1 MPPQRSRPA
10 RPWRFPRLPGFP
22 RPPPTAPPG
31 GDAHP
36 AEKGGRR
43 GPAAGYVRGVTT
55 IPPGAEGAKL
65 ILLTTTHR
73 VAPGLLS
80 WPAWE
85 ALRGAGRVLAAD
97 PANPQLPAVRQA
109 GVEVGIVAAAS
120 APALARLL
128 LTTAA
133 GTADGTADDTADG
146 TADGTAGEEAARR
159 PGPTVWLGSPDGDP
173 GLTDALAR
181 LAVEEAGGVPE
192 IEVLPGSY
200 DLPGA
205 RLLDLVS
212 VMDRLRSPG
221 GCPWDAEQ
229 THASLVKYLVEEAYE
244 LVEAIE
250 EGDREMLREELG
262 DVLLQVFFHSRIAE
276 EHGEE
281 PFSIDDV
288 AGDIVDKLVYRHPH
302 VFGDAE
308 AGGAAEVEANWEQL
322 KAAEKSDRES
332 VLDGVPAGLPSLAY
346 TAKLVSRVRRAGFTG
361 VPDAAYE
368 LPEAAELTAESVGR
382 LLLAVAQRAHDAGVD
397 VDAAL
402 RSAARDYRD
411 RVRAAEGLG

>member
-1 MPPQRSRPA
+1 MTN
-10 RPWRFPRLPGFP
+10 LP
-22 RPPPTAPPG
+22 
-31 GDAHP
+31 
-36 AEKGGRR
+36 
-43 GPAAGYVRGVTT
+43 
-55 IPPGAEGAKL
+55 GAKL

-73 VAPGLLS
+73 VAPGLLA

-85 ALRGAGRVLAAD
+85 ALRSAGRVLAGDA
-97 PANPQLPAVRQA
+97 ANPQVAAVRQA
-109 GVEVGIVAAAS
+109 GVEVEVVTPGS

-128 LTTAA
+128 TGRSAEQSAEQPA
-133 GTADGTADDTADG
+133 GQASGA
-146 TADGTAGEEAARR
+146 
-159 PGPTVWLGSPDGDP
+159 GPTVWLGSPDGDP

-181 LAVEEAGGVPE
+181 LAVEHAGEVPE

-229 THASLVKYLVEEAYE
+229 THASLVKYLVEEAFE

-250 EGDREMLREELG
+250 EGDRETLREELG

-276 EHGEE
+276 EH
-281 PFSIDDV
+281 PTDAFSIDDV
-288 AGDIVDKLVYRHPH
+288 AGDIVDKLMYRHPH

-308 AGGAAEVEANWEQL
+308 AAGAAEVEANWEAL
-322 KAAEKSDRES
+322 KAAEKSERES

-346 TAKLVSRVRRAGFTG
+346 AAKLVSRVRRGGVAG
-361 VPDAAYE
+361 VPDAPYE
-368 LPEAAELTAESVGR
+368 LPAELTAESAGT

-402 RSAARDYRD
+402 RAAARGYRD
-411 RVRAAEGLG
+411 AVRASEGLEPDRPE

>member
-1 MPPQRSRPA
+1 MTTNA
-10 RPWRFPRLPGFP
+10 V
-22 RPPPTAPPG
+22 PTDAP
-31 GDAHP
+31 
-36 AEKGGRR
+36 
-43 GPAAGYVRGVTT
+43 
-55 IPPGAEGAKL
+55 GAKL

-73 VAPGLLS
+73 VAPGLLA

-85 ALRGAGRVLAAD
+85 ALRSAGRVLAAD
-97 PANPQLPAVRQA
+97 ERHPQVAAVRQA
-109 GVEVGIVAAAS
+109 GVAVEVVAADS

-128 LTTAA
+128 TGQPA
-133 GTADGTADDTADG
+133 GT
-146 TADGTAGEEAARR
+146 
-159 PGPTVWLGSPDGDP
+159 GPTVWLGSPDGDP

-181 LAVEEAGGVPE
+181 LAVERAGEVPE

-200 DLPGA
+200 DLPGS

-229 THASLVKYLVEEAYE
+229 THESLVKYLVEEAYE

-250 EGDREMLREELG
+250 EGDRDTLREELG

-276 EHGEE
+276 EHPTG
-281 PFSIDDV
+281 PFTIDDV
-288 AGDIVDKLVYRHPH
+288 AGDIVEKLVYRHPH

-308 AGGAAEVEANWEQL
+308 AEGAAEVEANWEQL
-322 KAAEKSDRES
+322 KAAEKADRES

-346 TAKLVSRVRRAGFTG
+346 AAKLVSRVRRAGFEG
-361 VPDAAYE
+361 VPDEPYE
-368 LPEAAELTAESVGR
+368 LPAELTAESAGR

-402 RSAARDYRD
+402 RSAARGYREA
-411 RVRAAEGLG
+411 VRAAEGLGQQS

>member
-1 MPPQRSRPA
+1 MTN
-10 RPWRFPRLPGFP
+10 LP
-22 RPPPTAPPG
+22 
-31 GDAHP
+31 
-36 AEKGGRR
+36 
-43 GPAAGYVRGVTT
+43 
-55 IPPGAEGAKL
+55 GAKL

-73 VAPGLLS
+73 VAPGLLA

-85 ALRGAGRVLAAD
+85 ALRSAGRVLAGDA
-97 PANPQLPAVRQA
+97 AHPQLPAVRQA
-109 GVEVGIVAAAS
+109 GVEVEVVAPGS

-128 LTTAA
+128 TGQPAA
-133 GTADGTADDTADG
+133 S
-146 TADGTAGEEAARR
+146 
-159 PGPTVWLGSPDGDP
+159 GPTVWLGSPDGDP

-181 LAVEEAGGVPE
+181 LAVEHAGEVPE

-229 THASLVKYLVEEAYE
+229 THASLVKYLVEESFE

-250 EGDREMLREELG
+250 EGDRDTLREELG

-276 EHGEE
+276 EH
-281 PFSIDDV
+281 PTDAFSIDDV
-288 AGDIVDKLVYRHPH
+288 AGDIVEKLMYRHPH
-302 VFGDAE
+302 VFGDVEAE
-308 AGGAAEVEANWEQL
+308 GAAEVEANWEAL
-322 KAAEKSDRES
+322 KAAEKSERES
-332 VLDGVPAGLPSLAY
+332 VLDGVPAGLPALAY
-346 TAKLVSRVRRAGFTG
+346 AAKLVSRVRRAGFTG

-368 LPEAAELTAESVGR
+368 LPAELTAESAGR
-382 LLLAVAQRAHDAGVD
+382 LLLAVAQRAFDAGVD

-402 RSAARDYRD
+402 RAAARGYRD
-411 RVRAAEGLG
+411 AVRAAEGLKPE

>member
-1 MPPQRSRPA
+1 M
-10 RPWRFPRLPGFP
+10 
-22 RPPPTAPPG
+22 
-31 GDAHP
+31 
-36 AEKGGRR
+36 
-43 GPAAGYVRGVTT
+43 TT
-55 IPPGAEGAKL
+55 NTPGAKL

-73 VAPGLLS
+73 VAPGLLA

-85 ALRGAGRVLAAD
+85 ALRSAGRVLAGDAGH
-97 PANPQLPAVRQA
+97 PQVAVVRQA
-109 GVEVGIVAAAS
+109 GVDVEIVEPAS

-128 LTTAA
+128 TEEPA
-133 GTADGTADDTADG
+133 G
-146 TADGTAGEEAARR
+146 R
-159 PGPTVWLGSPDGDP
+159 GPTVWLGSPDGDP
-173 GLTDALAR
+173 GLTAALAR
-181 LAVEEAGGVPE
+181 LAVEHAGEVPE

-250 EGDREMLREELG
+250 EGDRETLREELG

-276 EHGEE
+276 EH
-281 PFSIDDV
+281 PTDAFSIDDV
-288 AGDIVDKLVYRHPH
+288 AGDLVEKLMYRHPH
-302 VFGDAE
+302 VFGDVEAE
-308 AGGAAEVEANWEQL
+308 GAAEVEANWEQL
-322 KAAEKSDRES
+322 KAAEKADRES

-346 TAKLVSRVRRAGFTG
+346 AAKLVSRVRRAGFEG
-361 VPDAAYE
+361 VPDESYE
-368 LPEAAELTAESVGR
+368 LPAELTEESAGR

-402 RSAARDYRD
+402 RAAARAYRD
-411 RVRAAEGLG
+411 AVREAEGLKPE

>member
-1 MPPQRSRPA
+1 MTTNPP
-10 RPWRFPRLPGFP
+10 
-22 RPPPTAPPG
+22 
-31 GDAHP
+31 
-36 AEKGGRR
+36 
-43 GPAAGYVRGVTT
+43 
-55 IPPGAEGAKL
+55 GAKL
-65 ILLTTTHR
+65 ILLITTHR

-85 ALRGAGRVLAAD
+85 ALRSAGRVLAAD
-97 PANPQLPAVRQA
+97 PAHPQLPALAQA
-109 GVEVGIVAAAS
+109 GVEVRIVAPGS

-128 LTTAA
+128 TEGPAEPA
-133 GTADGTADDTADG
+133 GQDTEPAGQPAGQAGQDADA
-146 TADGTAGEEAARR
+146 
-159 PGPTVWLGSPDGDP
+159 GPTVWLGSPDGDP

-181 LAVEEAGGVPE
+181 LAVEHAGEVPE

-250 EGDREMLREELG
+250 EGDRDMLREELG

-276 EHGEE
+276 EHPTGA
-281 PFSIDDV
+281 FSIDDV
-288 AGDIVDKLVYRHPH
+288 AGDIVDKLMYRHPH

-308 AGGAAEVEANWEQL
+308 ASGAAEVEASWEAL
-322 KAAEKSDRES
+322 KAAEKSERES
-332 VLDGVPAGLPSLAY
+332 VLDGVPPGLPSLAY
-346 TAKLVSRVRRAGFTG
+346 AAKLVSRVRRAGFTG
-361 VPDAAYE
+361 VPDEPYE
-368 LPEAAELTAESVGR
+368 LPAGLTAESVGR

-402 RSAARDYRD
+402 RASARGYRD
-411 RVRAAEGLG
+411 AVRAAEGLKPAE

>member
-1 MPPQRSRPA
+1 MTNSP
-10 RPWRFPRLPGFP
+10 
-22 RPPPTAPPG
+22 
-31 GDAHP
+31 
-36 AEKGGRR
+36 
-43 GPAAGYVRGVTT
+43 
-55 IPPGAEGAKL
+55 GAKL

-73 VAPGLLS
+73 VAPGLLA

-85 ALRGAGRVLAAD
+85 ALRSAGRVLAGDAG
-97 PANPQLPAVRQA
+97 NPQLAAVRQA
-109 GVEVGIVAAAS
+109 GVEVEVVPPGS

-128 LTTAA
+128 TDLPTDLPA
-133 GTADGTADDTADG
+133 GA
-146 TADGTAGEEAARR
+146 
-159 PGPTVWLGSPDGDP
+159 GPTVWLGSPDGDP

-181 LAVEEAGGVPE
+181 LAVEHAGEVPE

-229 THASLVKYLVEEAYE
+229 THASLVKYLVEEAFE

-250 EGDREMLREELG
+250 EGDRETLREELG

-276 EHGEE
+276 EH
-281 PFSIDDV
+281 PTDAFSIDDV
-288 AGDIVDKLVYRHPH
+288 AGDIVEKLMYRHPH

-308 AGGAAEVEANWEQL
+308 AEGAAEVEANWETL

-346 TAKLVSRVRRAGFTG
+346 AAKLVSRVRRAGVAG
-361 VPDAAYE
+361 VPDAPYE
-368 LPEAAELTAESVGR
+368 LPAELTAESAGT
-382 LLLAVAQRAHDAGVD
+382 LMLAVAQRAHDAGVD

-402 RSAARDYRD
+402 RAAARGYRD
-411 RVRAAEGLG
+411 AVRAAEGLKPND

>member
-1 MPPQRSRPA
+1 MTN
-10 RPWRFPRLPGFP
+10 LP
-22 RPPPTAPPG
+22 
-31 GDAHP
+31 
-36 AEKGGRR
+36 
-43 GPAAGYVRGVTT
+43 
-55 IPPGAEGAKL
+55 GAKL

-73 VAPGLLS
+73 VAPGLLA

-85 ALRGAGRVLAAD
+85 ALRSAGRVLAGDA
-97 PANPQLPAVRQA
+97 AHPQLPAVRAA
-109 GVEVGIVAAAS
+109 GVEVEVVVPGS
-120 APALARLL
+120 APSLARLL
-128 LTTAA
+128 TGQPAA
-133 GTADGTADDTADG
+133 S
-146 TADGTAGEEAARR
+146 
-159 PGPTVWLGSPDGDP
+159 GPTVWLGGPDGDP

-181 LAVEEAGGVPE
+181 LAVEHAGEVPE

-229 THASLVKYLVEEAYE
+229 THASLVKYLVEEAFE

-250 EGDREMLREELG
+250 EGDRGTLREELG

-276 EHGEE
+276 EH
-281 PFSIDDV
+281 PTDAFSIDDV
-288 AGDIVDKLVYRHPH
+288 AGDIVEKLMYRHPH

-308 AGGAAEVEANWEQL
+308 AEGAAEVEANWEAL
-322 KAAEKSDRES
+322 KAAEKSERES

-346 TAKLVSRVRRAGFTG
+346 AAKLVSRVRRAGFTG

-368 LPEAAELTAESVGR
+368 LPAELTAESAGR

-402 RSAARDYRD
+402 RAAARGYRD
-411 RVRAAEGLG
+411 AVRAAEGLKPE

>member
-1 MPPQRSRPA
+1 M
-10 RPWRFPRLPGFP
+10 
-22 RPPPTAPPG
+22 
-31 GDAHP
+31 
-36 AEKGGRR
+36 
-43 GPAAGYVRGVTT
+43 TT
-55 IPPGAEGAKL
+55 PPGAASAKL

-73 VAPGLLS
+73 IAPGLLS

-97 PANPQLPAVRQA
+97 ADHPQLAAVRQA
-109 GVEVGIVAAAS
+109 GVEVEIVAPLTP
-120 APALARLL
+120 PALARLL
-128 LTTAA
+128 TGASSPSGA
-133 GTADGTADDTADG
+133 
-146 TADGTAGEEAARR
+146 
-159 PGPTVWLGSPDGDP
+159 PTVWLGSPDGDP

-181 LAVEEAGGVPE
+181 LAVEEAGTLPE

-205 RLLDLVS
+205 RLLDMVS

-229 THASLVKYLVEEAYE
+229 THASLVKYLVEESFE

-250 EGDREMLREELG
+250 EGDRATLREELG

-276 EHGEE
+276 EDAED

-288 AGDIVDKLVYRHPH
+288 AGDIVEKLMYRHPH
-302 VFGDAE
+302 VFGDTEAE
-308 AGGAAEVEANWEQL
+308 GAAQVEANWEQL
-322 KAAEKSDRES
+322 KAAEKSERES

-346 TAKLVSRVRRAGFTG
+346 AAKLVSRVRRSGFTG
-361 VPDAAYE
+361 VPDEPYE
-368 LPEAAELTAESVGR
+368 LPVELTAESAGS

-402 RSAARDYRD
+402 RTAARGYRD
-411 RVRAAEGLG
+411 AVRAAEGLT